1 MKNWLNKLTIKQKMR
16 FGFGVIWAVLAIIT
30 IQAAAN
36 LYVVRSNMSDVVT
49 EQQPVALDAMESAFL
64 LEKSMNDL
72 SMYILMNDDELLK
85 KYEKGIDSV
94 KKNMAKAQKNLADSG
109 VEENILKDKYKVLDQ
124 HLSQLN
130 GLVTDVK
137 SFQKNRADNFPA
149 FKYVNNNMLT
159 VAKQIQQI
167 ISIMI
172 DSELSDLLPQRKKV
186 ISDLLALQKNWLNVT
201 SSLRGYIGFR
211 SQVMSDATDNYL
223 DQFETVMKRLNNQ
236 KQVELTIEEEDG
248 LSNLEGLYEAYREH
262 FMAVKGIH
270 GGDKWRMDVWFM
282 SNKIQPLFHTLDKE
296 LMSISELAVSKV
308 KTTSENVLDL
318 SLNSIILLILLS
330 GIGQIAGMIIS
341 SRVTRSV
348 VSPIQEISAA
358 MKDISEGEGDLT
370 RRLPVN
376 SSDEMGQLAQ
386 HFNLFVEKIHQMLSE
401 VSSTIRELEVSSS
414 DLLKITTQ
422 AKSGAQQQLSASGGL
437 SASMVEMTQKSK
449 SVEDHSHNASR
460 ATNEATERVKQ
471 GGEMVLNTA
480 GQIQQLTNGMDEMTA
495 SVKLLREDSESIG
508 TVVNVIRE
516 IAEQTNLLSL
526 NAAIEA
532 ARAGEH
538 GRGFAVVADEVRGL
552 AQRTQ
557 DSTRQIEQI
566 IEKIRH
572 ATLTT
577 ADVVEAGQSATK
589 ASCDAI
595 SKTKDALQ
603 PVIILMDDINKM
615 SQQMSSAAHSQS
627 VLAQEINQN
636 ITQIH
641 DVTEMVAN
649 GSTGTEQAGNHL
661 QVLADKLERLVH
673 QFKI

>member
-72 SMYILMNDDELLK
+72 SMYILMNDEELLN

-94 KKNMAKAQKNLADSG
+94 QKNMAKAQKNLTGSG

-124 HLSQLN
+124 HLAQLN

-167 ISIMI
+167 ISMMI

-262 FMAVKGIH
+262 FMVVKGIH

-308 KTTSENVLDL
+308 KATSENVLDL

-341 SRVTRSV
+341 NRVTRSV
-348 VSPIQEISAA
+348 VTPIQEISAA

-401 VSSTIRELEVSSS
+401 VSSTIRELEVSSC

>member
-1 MKNWLNKLTIKQKMR
+1 MKDWLNNLTIKQKMR

-30 IQAAAN
+30 IQAAVN
-36 LYVVRSNMSDVVT
+36 LAVVRSNMSEVVT

-72 SMYILMNDDELLK
+72 SMFVLMNDSQLLDQ
-85 KYEKGIDSV
+85 YEKGIAAV
-94 KKNMAKAQKNLADSG
+94 KKNMATAQQKLVNGGSEQVVLNEKYQS
-109 VEENILKDKYKVLDQ
+109 LDK
-124 HLSQLN
+124 HLLQLN
-130 GLVTDVK
+130 SLVTEVK
-137 SFQKNRADNFPA
+137 GFQKNRADNFPA
-149 FKYVNNNMLT
+149 FDYVNTHMLSI
-159 VAKQIQQI
+159 AKQVQQI

-172 DSELSDLLPQRKKV
+172 DSELSDLSPQRKTI

-211 SQVMSDATDNYL
+211 SQVMSDATDSYL
-223 DQFETVMKRLNNQ
+223 DQFETVMKRLQNQ
-236 KQVELTIEEEDG
+236 KSLELTIEEEDG
-248 LSNLEGLYEAYREH
+248 LSNLEGLYETYREH

-282 SNKIQPLFHTLDKE
+282 NNKIQPLFHKLDSE
-296 LMSISELAVSKV
+296 LMAISNLAVSKV
-308 KTTSENVLDL
+308 KTTSENVLQL
-318 SLNSIILLILLS
+318 SLNSIIVLIALS
-330 GIGQIAGMIIS
+330 LIGQIAGMIIS
-341 SRVTRSV
+341 NRVTRSV
-348 VSPIQEISAA
+348 VSPIQDISAA
-358 MKDISEGEGDLT
+358 MKNISEGEGDLT
-370 RRLPVN
+370 RRLPVK

-401 VSSTIRELEVSSS
+401 VSSTIRELEVSSN
-414 DLLKITTQ
+414 DLLSITHQ
-422 AKSGAQQQLSASGGL
+422 AKAGAQQQLSASGGL
-437 SASMVEMTQKSK
+437 SASMIEMTQKSK

-460 ATNEATERVKQ
+460 ATNEATERVKH
-471 GGEMVLNTA
+471 GGDMVLSTA
-480 GQIQQLTNGMDEMTA
+480 GQIQQLSNGMDEMTA

-557 DSTRQIEQI
+557 ESTRQIEKI
-566 IEKIRH
+566 IEKIRN
-572 ATLTT
+572 ATLMT
-577 ADVVEAGQSATK
+577 ANVVEAGQTATK

-603 PVIILMDDINKM
+603 PVIILMDDINNM
-615 SQQMSSAAHSQS
+615 SLEMSNAAHSQS

-641 DVTEMVAN
+641 TVTEMVAT
-649 GSTGTEQAGNHL
+649 GSNGTEQAGNQL
-661 QVLADKLERLVH
+661 QILADKLERLVH